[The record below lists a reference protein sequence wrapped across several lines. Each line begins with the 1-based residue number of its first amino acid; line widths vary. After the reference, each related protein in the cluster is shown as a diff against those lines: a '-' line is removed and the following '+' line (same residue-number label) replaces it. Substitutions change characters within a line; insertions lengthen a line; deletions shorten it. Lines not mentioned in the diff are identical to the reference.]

1 MKTRPVM
8 RPEIEAEKE
17 MQPPFDQYDPRQNQP
32 AEPQGQTSW
41 QPYPQ
46 GYRDYQGYQAQPGE
60 PYPPFM
66 NNGPAVPPTIPPA
79 VNLGNNGYTPEPEK
93 PEAEQPRVQTIHQR
107 VDDMTFAPP
116 STEVET
122 QRRSLRPGSV
132 ILMILLAVLL
142 VVLFVS
148 LFGSSCSGANYGYI
162 TQSELTQHSGD
173 AIIVRN
179 EMVYTQ
185 NGMTMIEYAV
195 EEGQEV
201 ERGKQ
206 VCTVYTSGF
215 STSELTKLENYRTQ
229 IKNYHKQLLANETT
243 ADAKLNSLESVI
255 LARAV
260 EMQALVQG
268 ARGNMINQ
276 EALLKEAMQNR
287 QAYLKLK
294 YPDDQKLT
302 RYYED
307 ENTQA
312 QRISSWTKQ
321 FSAQRAG
328 LVSFYTDGYET
339 ALNMNT
345 WLDYDPQQVR
355 SMLRKAP
362 EDPNRARNAVDI
374 YRLVGTD
381 SWSVLMLA
389 DEKDWTPMEGQI
401 YQLVIES
408 FDNMVV
414 QAKVVSF
421 ILSGGEMLVRLSILN
436 PESSIENAL
445 YIRECRVSLGETSA
459 NSLCVPDSAVMQ
471 ENGINYV
478 AIWYED
484 WNSWARVEVNILGEN
499 KQDKTLT
506 ITPRN
511 PGQLSVG
518 MRVKLDW

>member
-1 MKTRPVM
+1 
-8 RPEIEAEKE
+8 
-17 MQPPFDQYDPRQNQP
+17 
-32 AEPQGQTSW
+32 
-41 QPYPQ
+41 
-46 GYRDYQGYQAQPGE
+46 
-60 PYPPFM
+60 
-66 NNGPAVPPTIPPA
+66 
-79 VNLGNNGYTPEPEK
+79 
-93 PEAEQPRVQTIHQR
+93 
-107 VDDMTFAPP
+107 
-116 STEVET
+116 
-122 QRRSLRPGSV
+122 
-132 ILMILLAVLL
+132 
-142 VVLFVS
+142 
-148 LFGSSCSGANYGYI
+148 
-162 TQSELTQHSGD
+162 
-173 AIIVRN
+173 
-179 EMVYTQ
+179 MVYTQ